1 MNTMEYRGY
10 TGSVEFS
17 REDRKLF
24 GRVLHLGRHLVD
36 YEGRSVDELEQD
48 FHDAIDFYLEFCA
61 EEGISPVKPRS
72 ESTRKARPVR
82 KPRAKVSAA
91 SL

>member
-1 MNTMEYRGY
+1 MEYRGY

-24 GRVLHLGRHLVD
+24 GRVTHLGRHLVD
-36 YEGRSVDELEQD
+36 YEGNSVDELEKD

-61 EEGISPVKPRS
+61 EENIPPVTPRAA
-72 ESTRKARPVR
+72 KARSGKTHSAR
-82 KPRAKVSAA
+82 KSREKITTT